1 MRRSPKGAEEAT
13 MHRWL
18 IALSAFVVAA
28 ASITAAGV
36 AAPRARAGD
45 APIGHIGDT
54 LRVDTDTY
62 IADVTVSSVAP
73 CDPLPGF
80 GYTRSGVPVKSFPGS
95 TVDRADVTVRA
106 IRVPNP
112 FIMATTFSF
121 DGVTPYADAYKPR
134 ANDAPDSLDNVI
146 VNAPQGA
153 IVRGEVY
160 WDAYRDLVSNVVLLD
175 KKTGKH
181 LAQWNL

>member
-1 MRRSPKGAEEAT
+1 

-18 IALSAFVVAA
+18 TVLSTFLVAA
-28 ASITAAGV
+28 ASVTAVGA
-36 AAPRARAGD
+36 AAPCARAGD

-54 LRVDTDTY
+54 LRVDAGTY

-73 CDPLPGF
+73 CDPPPGF
-80 GYTRSGVPVKSFPGS
+80 GYTRSGPVKSFPGG

-121 DGVTPYADAYKPR
+121 DGVTPFADAYKPGHR
-134 ANDAPDSLDNVI
+134 TRPTRWTTS
-146 VNAPQGA
+146 
-153 IVRGEVY
+153 
-160 WDAYRDLVSNVVLLD
+160 S
-175 KKTGKH
+175 
-181 LAQWNL
+181 

>member
-1 MRRSPKGAEEAT
+1 MAK

-18 IALSAFVVAA
+18 TFMSTFLIA
-28 ASITAAGV
+28 AAGV
-36 AAPRARAGD
+36 TAAEAPPARAGD

-54 LRVDTDTY
+54 LRVDTGTY
-62 IADVTVSSVAP
+62 VADVTVSSVQP
-73 CDPLPGF
+73 CDPPPGF

-95 TVDRADVTVRA
+95 TVERADVTIRA
-106 IRVPNP
+106 VRVPTS
-112 FIMATTFSF
+112 FIMATNFSF
-121 DGVTPYADAYKPR
+121 DGVTPFADAYKPR
-134 ANDAPDSLDNVI
+134 TSDAPDALDNVI
-146 VNAPQGA
+146 VNAPQGS

-175 KKTGKH
+175 KQSGQH